1 MQVEAVFVLS
11 GITADETKYASL
23 VASIDADM
31 LTHVRDIIFQPP
43 SDRKYE
49 ILKECLIHEFAESE
63 NRRVKKL
70 LSELQ
75 LGDNKSSF
83 LLRQMREL
91 TGGKLTDE
99 FLKNL

>member
-49 ILKECLIHEFAESE
+49 TLKECLIHEFAESE